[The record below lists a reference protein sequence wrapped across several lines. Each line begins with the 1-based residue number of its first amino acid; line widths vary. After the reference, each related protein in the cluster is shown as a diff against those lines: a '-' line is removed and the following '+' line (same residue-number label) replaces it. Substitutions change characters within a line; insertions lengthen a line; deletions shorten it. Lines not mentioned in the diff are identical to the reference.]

1 MASSNSDKELEQ
13 QLLEAGTK
21 LLNPPSSLDDLLTL
35 LDQVENCLSKVEQS
49 PVKSMQN
56 AISPSQ
62 NALVTDQL
70 FRHSNID
77 VKVAVASCIS
87 EITRITAPDAPYDDD
102 QMKEVFQL
110 IVSSFENLDDK
121 SSRSYVK
128 RASILETVA
137 KVRSCVVMLDLECD
151 ALIIEMFQH
160 FFKAVRDYHSENVL
174 SSMETIMSLVL
185 EESEDISVE
194 LLSPLLASVKKGDE
208 EALPVAQKLGEKV
221 LETCAMKVKPYLIQA
236 VKSLGVSL
244 DDYSDIVG
252 SMCQEVSGT
261 IEQEDVHAGDENKVD
276 EEETIEVTAPKQAD
290 PANDKSPKSA
300 VSNGVTQTREDD
312 SLADS
317 HSLKKQEDNHTDQLK
332 SIDMP
337 SNAEPVISDSEK
349 VANTESEAEQ
359 ASKKSAEKSPAKLV
373 EPSESCPAVSEKEAV
388 ELPGDKIPDEDI
400 PSSHKDHSVEEA
412 ISSENIKQT
421 VSQPSSPKA
430 SEGESVPVASPSV
443 GESPPV
449 ESVSKNGGRPKK
461 KESLN
466 KHCAPSSDDVP
477 KKVSDG
483 TGDSEVKSHKH
494 SGKKAFAGTS
504 SDDKTPMMT
513 DASKKESDTT
523 SEPEAKSLKQSSK
536 EVGTSK
542 KESDT
547 ASEPEAKPPKQSSK
561 KVETSKRESDTTVE
575 PEAKLPKQSS
585 KKVDTSKRESD
596 TTVEPEA
603 KLPKQSSKKVDAS
616 KKASNTTGESEAKPL
631 KQSSKKVDESGSN
644 DVLSLKQSEDKKRQS
659 RGKAASEKHATKSST
674 KDDDKE
680 KTPSTKS
687 AAKSAKEEHH
697 SEETPVT
704 STKRKRGDE
713 KGSDIKEFDENVV
726 GSKVKVWW
734 PKDRQFYEGTID
746 SFDPIKKKHK
756 VVYTDGDEEIL
767 ILKRQR
773 FEFVGDD
780 SESEEEEA
788 TDHPSPETSSEMPLK
803 KRMKTSSD
811 KSSKQ
816 GKVDASPKRGSGA
829 SSSKSKSAAAKSGGK
844 SRESGKTG
852 GKSVDELRVKKS
864 DDRGK
869 TKDHTPKSGSKSDAA
884 SKTASKSKNDN
895 PVTSKTSKSKED
907 GPSTPKI
914 SRSKQE
920 TPRTGKSK
928 HDTSKVSSSSAKGK
942 ASKSGGK
949 SDVNGAGKLKFG
961 SSKVKEIDDEETS
974 TDSETVQQS
983 AKVKTGG
990 SSRGGSDVKS
1000 GKKRQRV

>member
-261 IEQEDVHAGDENKVD
+261 IEQEDFHAGDENKAEEGNPAGTLSAAAAAQVD

-359 ASKKSAEKSPAKLV
+359 ASKKSAEKSPAKLA
-373 EPSESCPAVSEKEAV
+373 EPSESFPAVSEKEAV
-388 ELPGDKIPDEDI
+388 ELPDDKIPDEDI

-412 ISSENIKQT
+412 LSSENIKQT

-504 SDDKTPMMT
+504 SDDKTQMMT

-536 EVGTSK
+536 EVGTST

-547 ASEPEAKPPKQSSK
+547 ASEPEAK
-561 KVETSKRESDTTVE
+561 
-575 PEAKLPKQSS
+575 LPKQSI

-596 TTVEPEA
+596 TTGEPEA
-603 KLPKQSSKKVDAS
+603 KPPKQSSKKVDAS

-884 SKTASKSKNDN
+884 SKTASKSKSDN

-974 TDSETVQQS
+974 TDSETVQRS

-990 SSRGGSDVKS
+990 SSKGGGSDVKS